1 MLEHKTDEDV
11 TGLLGSVGN
20 DMYGELYQDLL
31 KKEDILPLFESFD
44 KIITGM
50 CLVFCK
56 DRDRGHVTDLGASI
70 LISKEFVQRIWK
82 EIRQAKLIY
91 TELFILKHKR
101 EIVYMLAE
109 LSLQDGKCF
118 GFNLPSFYFLE
129 NYFEDIKT
137 LIEYA
142 DVIFANAAE
151 ARFFGNLLNI
161 PVLDLI
167 LFY

>member
-1 MLEHKTDEDV
+1 MLEHKTEDDV

-20 DMYGELYQDLL
+20 DMYGELYQQLL
-31 KKEDILPLFESFD
+31 MKEDISPFFETFE
-44 KIITGM
+44 KIITGL

-56 DRDRGHVTDLGASI
+56 DRDRGHLTDLGASI
-70 LISKEFVQRIWK
+70 LISKEFVQRMWK
-82 EIRQAKLIY
+82 EFHHAKLIY

-109 LSLQDGKCF
+109 LGLEDGRCF
-118 GFNLPSFYFLE
+118 GFNLPSFFFLE
-129 NYFEDIKT
+129 NYFEDIRN

-151 ARFFGNLLNI
+151 AKFFGGLLNV
-161 PVLDLI
+161 PVIDFYI
-167 LFY
+167 L